1 MTDAPTVCA
10 NLPFILIN
18 EWKNKHVYYLS
29 ILIYFTNP
37 DYYQSWLV
45 ARFMWPQNSFHLASV
60 NFINTAVLLDHIPI
74 WLLLCFNQYILV
86 FTVLGLLPSPC
97 TNHTHK
103 FQPNCC
109 AQRFLQI
116 LVYYAPIWNF
126 FFSNHNFTL
135 RKWFWN
141 HSIICKQ
148 CSSDWWT
155 SIPFLLLR
163 NRFTKMLSL
172 LFLTC

>member
-45 ARFMWPQNSFHLASV
+45 ARFMWPQNSFHFASV
-60 NFINTAVLLDHIPI
+60 NFINTAVLLDHIHI
-74 WLLLCFNQYILV
+74 WLLLCFNQYILVPQQTV

-109 AQRFLQI
+109 AEISPDSGI
-116 LVYYAPIWNF
+116 LCTDMKF
-126 FFSNHNFTL
+126 FF
-135 RKWFWN
+135 
-141 HSIICKQ
+141 Q
-148 CSSDWWT
+148 SSQFYIEEMILK
-155 SIPFLLLR
+155 SFYNL
-163 NRFTKMLSL
+163 
-172 LFLTC
+172 